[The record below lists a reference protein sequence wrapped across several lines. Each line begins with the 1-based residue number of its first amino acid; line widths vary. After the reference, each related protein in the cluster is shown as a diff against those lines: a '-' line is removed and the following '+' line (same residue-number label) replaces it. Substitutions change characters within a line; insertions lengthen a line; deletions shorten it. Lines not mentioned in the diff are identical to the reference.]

1 MKHATRARNVI
12 LSSLSRKREELV
24 KVILDQAEL
33 IDLLRRENE
42 RLEKENE
49 ALRKKRDQAEKR
61 IQKANQRIAE
71 LQQQLEEAQRAALRQ
86 AAPFRI
92 AENKRT
98 TDPKKPG
105 RCKGHPGA
113 CRPRPDHVDEE
124 ISVPLGT
131 CPKCG
136 GPVTGVEPVEQFLED
151 LPPIRPHV
159 TRLVTH
165 VGQCARCGEV
175 RSTHP
180 LQVSTATRAAGT
192 HLGPRALAT
201 AIDLNQHHGLT
212 SRKTCRVL
220 KDLFGLSLTAGGL
233 VQARHRLAGKLHCAY
248 DRLVAQVRRAP
259 AIHAD
264 ETGWWVGGPKWWLWV
279 YTHPRLTVYVV
290 RQSRG
295 RDVVHEILGPRFSGV
310 LVSDCLSIYDGVTA
324 LQHKCYAHHH
334 KAIRQAAQR
343 HPQGQ
348 TPFLSD
354 LRELL
359 LRAQQLKTSTP
370 TLSPTDFRKQRRAL
384 DHSANQLI
392 LPTRDDPIEEAV
404 AHRFRK
410 QRDHLFTF
418 LDHRAVDATNNL
430 AERQLRPAVIT
441 RKLSCGNRTPDGAR
455 SWEIL
460 ASLAA
465 TSTQRRQSFLRLL
478 DRIARLDKP
487 PPKKAG

>member
-1 MKHATRARNVI
+1 MKCATQARKVI
-12 LSSLSRKREELV
+12 LSSLPKKRGELV
-24 KVILDQAEL
+24 KVILDQTEL
-33 IDLLRRENE
+33 IALLRREKE

-49 ALRKKRDQAEKR
+49 ALRKKRDQTEKNV
-61 IQKANQRIAE
+61 QKANQRIAD
-71 LQQQLEEAQRAALRQ
+71 LQQQLEEAQRAAHRQ

-92 AENKRT
+92 PEKKRT
-98 TDPKKPG
+98 ADPKKPG
-105 RCKGHPGA
+105 RRKGHPGA
-113 CRPRPDHVDEE
+113 CRPRPDHIDEE
-124 ISVPLGT
+124 ISVPLGA

-159 TRLVTH
+159 THLVTH
-165 VGQCARCGEV
+165 VGHCARCGEV
-175 RSTHP
+175 RSVHP

-201 AIDLNQHHGLT
+201 AIDLNQQHGLT

-220 KDLFGLSLTAGGL
+220 GDLFGLSLTAGGL
-233 VQARHRLAGKLHCAY
+233 VQARARLAGKLQPAY
-248 DRLVAQVRRAP
+248 DRLLAQVRRAP

-264 ETGWWVGGPKWWLWV
+264 ETSWWVGGPKWWLWV
-279 YTHPRLTVYVV
+279 YTHPRLTVYAV

-295 RDVVHEILGPRFSGV
+295 RDVVHEILGPNFPGV
-310 LVSDCLSIYDGVTA
+310 LVSDCLSVYDDATA

-334 KAIRQAAQR
+334 KAVRQAAER
-343 HPQGQ
+343 HPQGE
-348 TPFLSD
+348 TPFFHD
-354 LRELL
+354 LRDLL
-359 LRAQQLKTSTP
+359 RRAQQLKASQSTLAP
-370 TLSPTDFRKQRRAL
+370 RSFRTQRRAL
-384 DHSANQLI
+384 ERTAKQRIVPLR
-392 LPTRDDPIEEAV
+392 TDPLEEAV
-404 AHRFRK
+404 ANRFRK
-410 QRDHLFTF
+410 QLDHLFTF

-430 AERQLRPAVIT
+430 AERQLRPAVIA

-465 TSTQRRQSFLRLL
+465 TSTQRRHSFLHLL
-478 DRIARLDKP
+478 DRTARLDKP